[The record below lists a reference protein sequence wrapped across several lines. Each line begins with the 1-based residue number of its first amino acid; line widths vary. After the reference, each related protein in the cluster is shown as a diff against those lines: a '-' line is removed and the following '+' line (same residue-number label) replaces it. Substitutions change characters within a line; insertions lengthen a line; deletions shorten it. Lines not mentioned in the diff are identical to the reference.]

1 MALLIAVTL
10 NGPIRVRAQS
20 STHHRR
26 RSTVEATPT
35 PTPEPEKSAATPKP
49 SAKSSSE
56 QEVAPS
62 KHPTDNHLSTAT
74 AAVSSIEPSE
84 IEGFDAQ
91 PGPIRQLLTAALDLT
106 KKNLTYTYGSNDPA
120 SGGMDCSGTV
130 NYLLK
135 SQGFT
140 DVPRD
145 ASEQYSWVRQKSRV
159 YPVLSK
165 KQDNVELTELRPGDL
180 MFWTGT
186 YNIDRDPPVTHA
198 MIYLGR
204 RKKDGHRV
212 MFGASDGRPYDG
224 QRRNGV
230 SVFDFRMP
238 AAREGDPADAAT
250 AAAPD
255 HAPDFAGYGPIPG
268 IADLN
273 DAASRQTA
281 AAHASESERATK
293 NDDDSAAPKAKPSPT
308 PRRTRRSSG
317 SGG

>member
-1 MALLIAVTL
+1 MALLLAVAL
-10 NGPIRVRAQS
+10 SHPVRARAQS
-20 STHHRR
+20 GTRHHR

-35 PTPEPEKSAATPKP
+35 PASEPDKSTATPNP
-49 SAKSSSE
+49 SAKPSSE
-56 QEVAPS
+56 REVAPS
-62 KHPTDNHLSTAT
+62 KGPTDNHLSTAT
-74 AAVSSIEPSE
+74 AAVSSIEPAE

-91 PGPIRQLLTAALDLT
+91 PEPIRQLLTAALDLT
-106 KKNLTYTYGSNDPA
+106 RKNLTYTYGSDDPA

-130 NYLLK
+130 FYLLK
-135 SQGFT
+135 SHGFT

-145 ASEQYSWVRQKSRV
+145 ASEQYSWVRRKSRV

-165 KQDNVELTELRPGDL
+165 KQDNAELAELRPGDL

-186 YNIDRDPPVTHA
+186 YNIDRDPPVTHT
-198 MIYLGR
+198 MVYLGR
-204 RKKDGHRV
+204 RKKDGHRL

-224 QRRNGV
+224 QKRNGV

-250 AAAPD
+250 AAVPD

-273 DAASRQTA
+273 DAASRQTVA
-281 AAHASESERATK
+281 ANETTMPGRERVSKDEDES
-293 NDDDSAAPKAKPSPT
+293 PKAKASPT
-308 PRRTRRSSG
+308 PRHSRRSSPR
-317 SGG
+317 